1 MPHSCKL
8 LVCAALAL
16 TTPALAEAPAPS
28 PVYEVVPEGTAVSA
42 GAASP
47 SAAPGGT
54 ASTVDPTVDP
64 AADPMTR
71 DPRTNRP
78 KLVGKPS
85 GFWTSP
91 RPAQGG
97 AYRYR
102 MLGIGLALLA
112 LTGLV
117 TLRVLR
123 RHGLRVPDAERPWAK
138 PARPS

>member
-54 ASTVDPTVDP
+54 ASTIDPTVDP
-64 AADPMTR
+64 ADPMAR